1 MKMCALYWSV
11 VILVTAHAVVLM
23 MRKVYDIWI
32 GKWMPDT
39 FQSELWWAKKIQQT
53 STFNQIADLPRHSGL
68 LLENCCMW
76 RQPTC
81 EKSSSRC
88 QQEVLLF
95 FPSDLKSSMV
105 TPISDC
111 LRHFLLFF
119 PRTGS
124 FEVTSLAINVSLG
137 FWRSIL
143 YTFFND
149 SEHFLLTPGGTFLA
163 SRLSSHA
170 AVLEKK
176 SRMSWQIRG
185 HDSHLEFLTF

>member
-1 MKMCALYWSV
+1 M
-11 VILVTAHAVVLM
+11 AVVA
-23 MRKVYDIWI
+23 
-32 GKWMPDT
+32 
-39 FQSELWWAKKIQQT
+39 S
-53 STFNQIADLPRHSGL
+53 DLPRHSGL

-149 SEHFLLTPGGTFLA
+149 SESQVGCPRLWLAQTLDFFQKKCMLSRQTFLNL
-163 SRLSSHA
+163 RF
-170 AVLEKK
+170 
-176 SRMSWQIRG
+176 WW
-185 HDSHLEFLTF
+185 HLCLFLM